1 MSKKQ
6 LELYI
11 EDIKNHLLNRE
22 EDKDEIMKR
31 VNDKYY
37 SELSSLYAQYK
48 GMLDERK

>member
-11 EDIKNHLLNRE
+11 EDIKNHLLHRE

-31 VNDKYY
+31 VNDKY
-37 SELSSLYAQYK
+37 
-48 GMLDERK
+48 